1 MNPLVTTKGAIM
13 TQARKLNT
21 EGTSEQACGERRL
34 WTAVILTAVEDW
46 RNGPLRAQ
54 RKAQQFLFEDDKDFA
69 RVCDGAGLEPGSF
82 RVKLLNI
89 GHCVNKEGSWKQPL
103 TA

>member
-1 MNPLVTTKGAIM
+1 MMN
-13 TQARKLNT
+13 QARKLNT
-21 EGTSEQACGERRL
+21 EGTSEQAYGERRL

-54 RKAQQFLFEDDKDFA
+54 LKAQQFLFEDDKDFA

-82 RVKLLNI
+82 RVKLLKM
-89 GHCVNKEGSWKQPL
+89 GHSVNKEASWKQPL
-103 TA
+103 AA

>member
-1 MNPLVTTKGAIM
+1 MM
-13 TQARKLNT
+13 TQAIKLNID
-21 EGTSEQACGERRL
+21 ETSEQAYGERRL

-46 RNGPLRAQ
+46 RNGPLRDQ

-82 RVKLLNI
+82 RAKLLKI
-89 GHCVNKEGSWKQPL
+89 GHRVNREGSWRQPL
-103 TA
+103 AA